1 MKKLL
6 LKSFFV
12 LTAFSGLI
20 TTQTNAQNSWEFK
33 DAATGTNVWDD
44 SQHLSSPVQKSNSVV
59 YTTTTGNN
67 PRLMTTNAGIDAGAA
82 DFSDA
87 TTVKAR
93 RLMAI
98 TMRIGA
104 GGPDYFRVIHPKTGG
119 GDF

>member
-82 DFSDA
+82 DF
-87 TTVKAR
+87 VK
-93 RLMAI
+93 LL
-98 TMRIGA
+98 
-104 GGPDYFRVIHPKTGG
+104 PLKLED
-119 GDF
+119 